1 MSYQTAEMCRQV
13 SDIIDYE
20 PERFTSCDWESENEN
35 CETTACI
42 AGHVGLLSGDS
53 VSAIEKF
60 CDKTG
65 AVMEDTPEFADWLK
79 RQSGRL
85 GLTFAAGQML
95 FWNEIYTEMSKP
107 QLSKVL
113 RTLKKHTETTE
124 ALIGFREFCDI
135 TDEAL
140 A

>member
-1 MSYQTAEMCRQV
+1 MSYQTSEMCRQV
-13 SDIIDYE
+13 SDIIDFE
-20 PERFTSCDWESENEN
+20 PERFTTYDWESENAI

-53 VSAIEKF
+53 VSPIEDF
-60 CDKTG
+60 CDKAG
-65 AVMEDTPEFADWLK
+65 AVMEDTPEFADWLR
-79 RQSGRL
+79 RQSERL

-95 FWNEIYTEMSKP
+95 FWDEIYTEMSNLE
-107 QLSKVL
+107 LSKVL

-124 ALIGFREFCDI
+124 SLIDFREFCDI

-140 A
+140 R